1 MRSSYSSS
9 RLLWGFV
16 FVALFMVFGGTA
28 TAQVRYD
35 SAAYKVLVDTD
46 SLDTIPVG
54 TNITLQNWQKYKHF
68 MPIAMQVL
76 FGGQYRYKIGP
87 EPFYTMA
94 VGPHSSFPLPKK
106 YRDDTEKYKDQT
118 KLVQVSSGG
127 YTVDG
132 YIAGMPFPDPTEP
145 NAAEKMAYNGRFRY
159 NPFVQHY
166 FDVAYNVDRFG
177 SIFRQE
183 IDVTQWRLSGI
194 SEVGMPVDQPYA
206 DGYLLTARYYVLA
219 PEQVRYTTQ
228 VAMVSKDPAKAQE
241 IYVFLPSLR
250 RSLRL
255 SSSARCSPIL
265 GGDFVQDDNVQ
276 DAYLQW
282 PNFKITYLGTKKVLW
297 MVNADPVQRGDNNNF
312 VIVGGVP
319 GWPKNVVGKWELRD
333 AWVIDLT
340 PLPVM
345 GSYCY
350 GHKVIYIDRETLQE
364 LNVDIYDVNNKF
376 WKMSYSIYG
385 PLKVNANERS
395 LVGGVN
401 QQTMIDFQNQHASE
415 SLPPSPGASINDD
428 VPQDYHNAEVLG
440 FPGGL
445 TQIMK

>member
-1 MRSSYSSS
+1 
-9 RLLWGFV
+9 
-16 FVALFMVFGGTA
+16 
-28 TAQVRYD
+28 
-35 SAAYKVLVDTD
+35 
-46 SLDTIPVG
+46 
-54 TNITLQNWQKYKHF
+54 
-68 MPIAMQVL
+68 
-76 FGGQYRYKIGP
+76 
-87 EPFYTMA
+87 
-94 VGPHSSFPLPKK
+94 
-106 YRDDTEKYKDQT
+106 
-118 KLVQVSSGG
+118 
-127 YTVDG
+127 
-132 YIAGMPFPDPTEP
+132 
-145 NAAEKMAYNGRFRY
+145 
-159 NPFVQHY
+159 
-166 FDVAYNVDRFG
+166 
-177 SIFRQE
+177 
-183 IDVTQWRLSGI
+183 
-194 SEVGMPVDQPYA
+194 MPVDQPYA

-228 VAMVSKDPAKAQE
+228 VAMGLERPSHRLQE

-250 RSLRL
+250 RSLQ
-255 SSSARCSPIL
+255 
-265 GGDFVQDDNVQ
+265 V
-276 DAYLQW
+276 
-282 PNFKITYLGTKKVLW
+282 VLFGA
-297 MVNADPVQRGDNNNF
+297 MLADPRWRLRCRMTTSKTPICSGRTLRLPIWAPKRCYGWSMPIRPSAATIIF

-376 WKMSYSIYG
+376 WKISYSIYG

-440 FPGGL
+440 FRVGL
-445 TQIMK
+445 RRS